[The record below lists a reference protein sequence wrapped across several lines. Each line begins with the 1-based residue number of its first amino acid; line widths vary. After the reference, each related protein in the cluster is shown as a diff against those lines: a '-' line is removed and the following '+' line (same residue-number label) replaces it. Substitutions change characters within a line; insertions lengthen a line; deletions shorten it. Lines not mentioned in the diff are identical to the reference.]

1 MHAKFA
7 PGRIPLLGHS
17 VYTKQRTRP
26 EVIDW
31 LRSLSRYLAETFG
44 AV

>member
-7 PGRIPLLGHS
+7 LGRIPLLGHS